1 MNFDQFLETIRDEKP
16 LAFSRFGDGEWN
28 CILSP
33 NDAKGNCDGHKYFQS
48 LSYKLRETIRLYHPT
63 NNYYLGMQNFA
74 IQRMGDRIQAYLQS
88 INQHSIE
95 WIDADVFHR
104 ASIKSRFKEFIDLV
118 RTQNTIIVGP
128 SYLRK
133 LDCYSH
139 FVEVPEKDCWLEKDR
154 ILTNV
159 KEIMLTEQGKFV
171 VLFSASMAS
180 NVMINDMVF
189 FDQRQTYLDMGS
201 VFDPYVGK
209 STRSY
214 HKKLIEDLKN
224 NQK

>member
-1 MNFDQFLETIRDEKP
+1 MNFDQFFEIIRDEKP
-16 LAFSRFGDGEWN
+16 IAFSRFGDGEWN

-48 LSYKLRETIRLYHPT
+48 LSSQLREVIRMYAGF
-63 NNYYLGMQNFA
+63 NSYYLGMQNFA
-74 IQRMGDRIQAYLQS
+74 IQRMGDRIQSYLQS
-88 INQHSIE
+88 VNQFSIE
-95 WIDADVFHR
+95 WIDADVFHK

-118 RTQNTIIVGP
+118 RTKETIIVGP
-128 SYLRK
+128 AYLRK

-139 FVEVPEKDCWLEKDR
+139 FVEIPEKDCWLEKDR
-154 ILTNV
+154 ILSEIKSIILS
-159 KEIMLTEQGKFV
+159 KEGYKV

-180 NVMINDMVF
+180 NVMINDMAF
-189 FDQRQTYLDMGS
+189 FEEKHAYLDMGS

-214 HKKLIEDLKN
+214 HKKLIEELKN
-224 NQK
+224 NQ